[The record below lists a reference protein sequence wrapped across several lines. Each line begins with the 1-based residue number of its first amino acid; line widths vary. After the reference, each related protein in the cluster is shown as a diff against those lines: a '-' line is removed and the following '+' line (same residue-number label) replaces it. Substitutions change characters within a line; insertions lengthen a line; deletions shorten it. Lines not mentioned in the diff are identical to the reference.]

1 MEVEI
6 VSDKRNQMLRRKE
19 VVFRIEHSQ
28 AGSTPS
34 RVEVKRAI
42 ANALKSDGSL
52 VFLKRFETKTGTR
65 IAFGEANVYDNL
77 EQAKLI
83 EPDYIVKRSIPPE
96 KTKDVEE
103 KKPS

>member
-34 RVEVKRAI
+34 RVEVKRAV
-42 ANALKSDGSL
+42 ANALKSDDSV

-65 IAFGEANVYDNL
+65 VAFGEANVYDSL

-83 EPDYIVKRSIPPE
+83 EPDYIVRRSIPPE